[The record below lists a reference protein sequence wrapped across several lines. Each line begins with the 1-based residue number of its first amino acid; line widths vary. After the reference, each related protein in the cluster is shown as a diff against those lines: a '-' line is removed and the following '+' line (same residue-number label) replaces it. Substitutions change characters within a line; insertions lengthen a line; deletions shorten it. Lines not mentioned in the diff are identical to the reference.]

1 MTYLRNRIVK
11 NAQLWRVAVLKN
23 DFESAIVINICERER
38 AAIFREVQSCG
49 SGNFREGAILIVHEH
64 YVSCVSMPGVIRSD
78 QFVDRI
84 PTAFV
89 RRSRSGIL

>member
-1 MTYLRNRIVK
+1 MTYPLHRIVK

-49 SGNFREGAILIVHEH
+49 SGNFREGAIPVSYTHLDVYKRQIVLLACSTLP
-64 YVSCVSMPGVIRSD
+64 V
-78 QFVDRI
+78 FK
-84 PTAFV
+84 
-89 RRSRSGIL
+89 